1 MVEAPDVKVDDEDEG
16 ESTTETSD
24 FEVKDTSLPAISSL
38 LCLLTLVLSAV
49 IRRN

>member
-1 MVEAPDVKVDDEDEG
+1 MEAPDVKVDDEDED

-38 LCLLTLVLSAV
+38 LCLLTVVLSAV